1 MKRMLFGVLVLL
13 LLSSGLLSGC
23 GGTKTTT
30 PQEVEVGTITIGYI
44 GGLTGPAA
52 YLMTDAL
59 RGAQVA
65 AWTVNESGGI
75 KIGDKTYNV
84 EIVSYDDEMN
94 PAKTVAGLNKLKD
107 EYDVSVVVS
116 HPSGTVM
123 SLLEFNEELE
133 VLITGFF
140 QLPEIGRAHV

>member
-84 EIVSYDDEMN
+84 EIV
-94 PAKTVAGLNKLKD
+94 
-107 EYDVSVVVS
+107 
-116 HPSGTVM
+116 
-123 SLLEFNEELE
+123 
-133 VLITGFF
+133 
-140 QLPEIGRAHV
+140 